1 MNITVL
7 SKENS
12 SICSIFLALMEIL
25 KMSSKMLTISSN
37 PNNILKVEN
46 YLRDAQRDMNI
57 DDQRFPDILISLT
70 EAVNN
75 AIIHGNKADESKNVE
90 INMEGQHTG
99 IAISVT
105 DEGRGFDPAQIP
117 DPTAPENIECCG
129 GRGVFIMSRLAD
141 KISFANN
148 GSTVQMFFKLN

>member
-1 MNITVL
+1 
-7 SKENS
+7 
-12 SICSIFLALMEIL
+12 
-25 KMSSKMLTISSN
+25 MLTISSN

-46 YLRDAQRDMNI
+46 YLRDAQIDMNI
-57 DDQRFPDILISLT
+57 DDTKFPDILISLT

-75 AIIHGNKADESKNVE
+75 AILHGNNADESKNVE
-90 INMEGQHTG
+90 ICMEGQTSG

-105 DEGRGFDPAQIP
+105 DEGKGFDPNEIP

-141 KISFANN
+141 RISFENN
-148 GSTVQMFFKLN
+148 GSTVQMFFKLS

>member
-1 MNITVL
+1 
-7 SKENS
+7 
-12 SICSIFLALMEIL
+12 
-25 KMSSKMLTISSN
+25 MSSKMLTISSN

-46 YLRDAQRDMNI
+46 YLRSAQHDMNI
-57 DDQRFPDILISLT
+57 DETKFPDILISLT

-75 AIIHGNKADESKNVE
+75 AILHGNNADESKSVE
-90 INMEGQHTG
+90 ISMEGKTSG
-99 IAISVT
+99 VAISVT
-105 DEGRGFDPAQIP
+105 DEGKGFDPNEIP

-141 KISFANN
+141 KISFENN

>member
-1 MNITVL
+1 
-7 SKENS
+7 
-12 SICSIFLALMEIL
+12 
-25 KMSSKMLTISSN
+25 MLTISSN

-46 YLRDAQRDMNI
+46 YLRDAQHDMNI
-57 DDQRFPDILISLT
+57 DDTKFPDILISLT

-75 AIIHGNKADESKNVE
+75 AILHGNNADESKNVE
-90 INMEGQHTG
+90 ICMEGKTSG
-99 IAISVT
+99 VAISVT
-105 DEGRGFDPAQIP
+105 DEGKGFDPNEIP

-141 KISFANN
+141 RISFENN